1 LILGGSHLAISGPLT
16 LTQVRFLRDQVI
28 PSGQAFGL
36 GHVLLVLLLLLL
48 AADRLVEQDGADADA
63 DSHASTP
70 ASTTTTAMA
79 TG

>member
-1 LILGGSHLAISGPLT
+1 LGGSHLAISGPLT

-28 PSGQAFGL
+28 PSGQFGL

>member
-1 LILGGSHLAISGPLT
+1 LVA
-16 LTQVRFLRDQVI
+16 
-28 PSGQAFGL
+28 AFGL

-70 ASTTTTAMA
+70 ASSTTTAMA
-79 TG
+79 TVILTRRGALRI